1 VRTTMG
7 LDRRLREEL
16 RRDAAGVETDV
27 ERNLGAVEARSR
39 RRNNLPITGLLVAAA
54 IIAVAVI
61 FRIGEPRSDTG
72 VGPASSPTAAS
83 SAAPSPSGVA
93 TYPQIAGT
101 YVVSL
106 DPTDRAVAR
115 DGLGGS
121 WTMRLQPDGL
131 VLMSPPA
138 TFKPGAAG
146 LTGIA
151 FSLSG
156 DRFRTNL
163 FYNDYCNSVGTYTWA
178 LQAGRL
184 SLTPVDDT
192 CSIRRSLL
200 ATTPWNVSP

>member
-1 VRTTMG
+1 MG

-16 RRDAAGVETDV
+16 GRDAARIETDV

-39 RRNNLPITGLLVAAA
+39 RRNDLPRTGLLLAAA
-54 IIAVAVI
+54 IIAVAVL

-72 VGPASSPTAAS
+72 VGPASSPTAPRPS
-83 SAAPSPSGVA
+83 TVPSPSGPA

-101 YVVSL
+101 YTVSL
-106 DPTDRAVAR
+106 DPTVPAVAR
-115 DGLGGS
+115 DGLGGL
-121 WTMRLQPDGL
+121 WTMRLQRDGL
-131 VLMSPPA
+131 VLISPPA
-138 TFKPGAAG
+138 TFAPGNAG

-151 FSLSG
+151 FSLAG

-200 ATTPWNVSP
+200 ATTPWSISP

>member
-1 VRTTMG
+1 MMG

-16 RRDAAGVETDV
+16 RRDAEQIETDV

-39 RRNNLPITGLLVAAA
+39 RRNALPSTALLVAAA
-54 IIAVAVI
+54 VIAVAVL

-72 VGPASSPTAAS
+72 DGPASIPTAPPPS
-83 SAAPSPSGVA
+83 SVPSPSGPA

-101 YVVSL
+101 YTVSL
-106 DPTDRAVAR
+106 DPTDPAVAR
-115 DGLGGS
+115 DGLGGL

-131 VLMSPPA
+131 VLMSPPR
-138 TFKPGAAG
+138 TFGPGNSG

-151 FSLSG
+151 FSLAG

-163 FYNDYCNSVGTYTWA
+163 FYNDYCNSVGAYTWV

>member
-1 VRTTMG
+1 MG

-16 RRDAAGVETDV
+16 RRDAKQIEANV

-39 RRNNLPITGLLVAAA
+39 RRRDVPGVGLLAAA
-54 IIAVAVI
+54 IIVALVVLV
-61 FRIGEPRSDTG
+61 RVGEPPSDTRPG
-72 VGPASSPTAAS
+72 SGTSPTLAPPSIVPSAS
-83 SAAPSPSGVA
+83 GAA

-101 YVVSL
+101 YAVSL
-106 DPTDRAVAR
+106 DATDPAIERA
-115 DGLGGS
+115 GLGGI

-131 VLMSPPA
+131 VLLSPPS
-138 TFKPGAAG
+138 TFAPGTSG

-151 FSLSG
+151 FSLDG

-163 FYNDYCNSVGTYTWA
+163 FYNDYCSSVGTYTWA

-192 CSIRRSLL
+192 CSIRRTLL
-200 ATTPWNVSP
+200 ATTPWLTSP